1 MKVGDL
7 IRYKHDPSSVGVIVQ
22 VNPHRRPDSW
32 LVLWNKPTDG
42 RQQWYVQAE
51 WVEVINASR

>member
-1 MKVGDL
+1 MQVGDL

-22 VNPHRRPDSW
+22 INPRRKLDSW

-42 RQQWYVQAE
+42 RQQWYVQAD
-51 WVEVINASR
+51 WIEVVNASR